1 MWDPERD
8 WWGVG
13 GWTGQV
19 AGRSDGDWR
28 LDWGGAPWADP
39 QGHSLSQ
46 AKACGSHPGLAGR
59 VVPLGGF
66 PSCP

>member
-1 MWDPERD
+1 MWDPEQD

-13 GWTGQV
+13 DWTGQV

-28 LDWGGAPWADP
+28 LDWGGSPLADP

-46 AKACGSHPGLAGR
+46 AEACGSHPGLAGC
-59 VVPLGGF
+59 VVPLGVF